1 MATHT
6 PTSPH
11 GAWAART
18 VRDGHLLGLAIAL
31 ILMAGL
37 AAWGSLPR
45 IEDPRITTRNALVVT
60 PLPGGDAARVEALV
74 TKPLEDALR
83 EVAEIKAIESTSRAG
98 VSLISIEL
106 DDAVGPDDNQAI
118 FSKIRDRLAETEPEL
133 PVEAGAPRLDD
144 LRGAVAYSMI
154 AAVAW
159 RGEGEPPM
167 GILERL
173 SVELA
178 DQLRNLPGTEQVV
191 RFGGADEEVRVEI
204 DPAELAALGLTPG
217 DVAARL
223 SAADPKLPAGTL
235 RPGERRIQ
243 LEVSGAF
250 AAADRVA
257 AVPLIADQ
265 GRVVSLGDLARVTKT
280 WAEPPRQMAFADG
293 HRAVLVGVRT
303 RDAVH
308 LDDWSRRARAI
319 VTEMSPQ
326 AGDSV
331 SLEVAFDQS
340 RYTETRLAELGGNL
354 VAGAGVIVAVVLFTM
369 GLRAALVVGAA
380 LPLSAALTLFGLDL
394 AGAQIHQ
401 MSIFGLIIAIGLL
414 IDNAV
419 VITDEVRHRR
429 AGGLSPQDAARA
441 AVGHLFTPL
450 AASTF
455 TTILGFMPV
464 FLLPGNVGDFV
475 GPIAVSVIL
484 ALAVSFVLSMT
495 LIPALAAR
503 FLPPEQAGRRARW
516 WRQGWSRPGLTAAYR
531 ALLLGALHRPALTL
545 ALCLVL
551 PGAGLWAAGQLG
563 NQFFPAAD
571 RDQFEVQVWL
581 APDAEVTATAATV
594 RAMEDLI
601 RASGAVRGVTWVA
614 GASSPPV
621 YYNQLRD
628 QDDNPAYAR
637 GTVLAADPQEAKRLV
652 GVLQD
657 KLSDAFPEARVVVR
671 PFGQG
676 PPIPAPVSLRLVG
689 PDTDTLRSLGEGLRL
704 ILSEQPEVTHS
715 KASIQGGEPKLWLDV
730 REQEARLAG
739 LGLSEIASQFQAA
752 LTGQTGGRVLE
763 DLEDLPV
770 RVRLSDAERADSAR
784 VATLRLVAAA
794 PGPGDGP
801 VLVPAEAFGD
811 LRLAPQSAAITRRN
825 GERVNTV
832 EAWLRPDALPIEVSA
847 AVQARI
853 DAGALPLP
861 PGYRLETAGDS
872 EESGEAIGLLLAYA
886 PLLGALM
893 LAALVLSFGSFTL
906 AAIVGLS
913 GVLSLA
919 LGFLSLWIGGYPLGF
934 NPLLGSAGLLGVAI
948 NASIVVLAAIRA
960 NPAARLGEP
969 AAMAGEVL
977 HATRHILTTTLT
989 TVGGFLPLLLSGG
1002 DFWPP
1007 LAVVIA
1013 GGVGLSIFL
1022 GLFFTPALYRLT
1034 LGRERTVPAAEAAP
1048 APA

>member
-1 MATHT
+1 M
-6 PTSPH
+6 
-11 GAWAART
+11 
-18 VRDGHLLGLAIAL
+18 VRDGHLLGLAVAL

-37 AAWGSLPR
+37 AAWESLPR
-45 IEDPRITTRNALVVT
+45 IEDPRITTRNALIVT
-60 PLPGGDAARVEALV
+60 ALLGGDAARVEALV

-83 EVAEIKAIESTSRAG
+83 EVAEIKTIESTSRAG

-118 FSKIRDRLAETEPEL
+118 FSKIRDRLAETEPQL
-133 PVEAGAPRLDD
+133 PPEAAAPRLDD
-144 LRGAVAYSMI
+144 LRGAVAYSLI

-173 SVELA
+173 SVEVS
-178 DQLRNLPGTEQVV
+178 DRLRNLPGTEQVV
-191 RFGGADEEVRVEI
+191 RFGGADEEVRVEM

-223 SAADPKLPAGTL
+223 SAADPRRPAGTL
-235 RPGERRIQ
+235 QPGGSRIQ

-250 AAADRVA
+250 AATDRVA

-265 GRVVSLGDLARVTKT
+265 GRVVSLGDVARVTKT
-280 WAEPPRQMAFADG
+280 WVEPPRQMAYADG

-308 LDDWSRRARAI
+308 LDDWSRRARAVVAE
-319 VTEMSPQ
+319 VTSQ
-326 AGDSV
+326 AGDA
-331 SLEVAFDQS
+331 VAVETVFDQS

-354 VAGAGVIVAVVLFTM
+354 VAGAGVIIAVVLLTM

-429 AGGLSPQDAARA
+429 AQGLSPEDAARA
-441 AVGHLFTPL
+441 AVGQLFTPL

-484 ALAVSFVLSMT
+484 ALAVSFALSMT

-503 FLPPEQAGRRARW
+503 FLSPAPSGHRVRW
-516 WRQGWSRPGLTAAYR
+516 WREGWSSPALASLYR
-531 ALLLGALHRPALTL
+531 ALLIGALHRPALTV

-551 PGAGLWAAGQLG
+551 PAAGFWAAGQLG

-594 RAMEDLI
+594 LAMEDLI
-601 RASGAVRGVTWVA
+601 RASGGVRGVTWVA

-628 QDDNPAYAR
+628 QDNNPAYAR
-637 GTVLAADPQEAKRLV
+637 GTVRAEDPAEAKRLV
-652 GVLQD
+652 GILQD
-657 KLSDAFPEARVVVR
+657 RLSDAFPDVRVVVR

-689 PDTDTLRSLGEGLRL
+689 PDTDTLRTLGERLRL
-704 ILSEQPEVTHS
+704 VLSGQPEVTHT

-739 LGLSEIASQFQAA
+739 LGLSEIASQFQTA
-752 LTGQTGGRVLE
+752 LTGETGGRMLE
-763 DLEDLPV
+763 DLEALPV
-770 RVRLSDAERADSAR
+770 RVRLADVERADTAR
-784 VATLRLVAAA
+784 VATLRLIPPTGELA
-794 PGPGDGP
+794 GTP
-801 VLVPAEAFGD
+801 VLVPAEALGE
-811 LRLAPQSAAITRRN
+811 LRLAPQSTAITRRN

-832 EAWLRPDALPIEVSA
+832 EAWLRPDALPIEVSG

-853 DAGALPLP
+853 AEGALDLP
-861 PGYRLETAGDS
+861 QGYRLETAGDS

-906 AAIVGLS
+906 AGIVGLT
-913 GVLSLA
+913 GVLSVA

-960 NPAARLGEP
+960 NPAAHRGDP
-969 AAMAGEVL
+969 DAMAGEVQ
-977 HATRHILTTTLT
+977 HATRHIFTTTLT

-1034 LGRERTVPAAEAAP
+1034 VGREYAVATREAAP
-1048 APA
+1048 TLA